1 MCRKQSPSF
10 APIQQDRSKMN
21 SLSRSMKLQ
30 IQYGSDIHELFLTG
44 DDQQIRVEHILDQIE
59 KLTKVPKCHQNILY
73 KGQRIDQK
81 PQVNLDDLYIFNNS
95 KLILTGTQ
103 RQFHDRSCCS
113 DHDHPI
119 SSTIL
124 PKKQETCPTVHGFI
138 PEPNKT
144 YE

>member
-1 MCRKQSPSF
+1 
-10 APIQQDRSKMN
+10 
-21 SLSRSMKLQ
+21 MKLQ
-30 IQYGSDIHELFLTG
+30 IQYGSDIHELFLIG

-103 RQFHDRSCCS
+103 RQFP

-119 SSTIL
+119 SSNKNIVL
-124 PKKQETCPTVHGFI
+124 PKKQETCPIVHGFI